1 MDAHLF
7 PTCAFSVRSLTCS
20 ALFVWLR
27 PVRSGCLIVGVVH
40 LPVSL
45 SGVSLYAPNFLA
57 VTVVAAALLD
67 RLLKFHVGL
76 LLDSLG
82 SL

>member
-1 MDAHLF
+1 M
-7 PTCAFSVRSLTCS
+7 
-20 ALFVWLR
+20 
-27 PVRSGCLIVGVVH
+27 
-40 LPVSL
+40 PVSL